1 MLSVKGMPDLIEER
15 LIRVL
20 EQKEART
27 EIVLPVL
34 NTALPVTEIMIWA
47 VEV

>member
-1 MLSVKGMPDLIEER
+1 MLSVKGMPDLIEEHR
-15 LIRVL
+15 IGVL
-20 EQKEART
+20 EQREALT

-34 NTALPVTEIMIWA
+34 NTVLPVMGIMIWE